1 MTDSGVKVFAQR
13 YALDVQV
20 SSVGGA
26 ALWRAQ
32 DRSLKR
38 WVSIL
43 LLGVDDPRAP
53 ELIRLST
60 IAAQN
65 DRRDSVAILDVIEEA
80 TITSPTGSIIGPYVG
95 IVSEWVAG
103 ETLDRRIIRT
113 GEPESVTE
121 SVRYAGEI
129 SELLEFA
136 HSLGIF
142 HGRIRPHSLI
152 FSETNEVR
160 IGGFGTDRVLFGAD
174 SGDAVQADII
184 HLGKLLFTLLTGVW
198 PDGPVDGL
206 PGAPSSE
213 HGLVP
218 SQLRSGITPA
228 IDDIYR
234 RSQQGSFTNMEA
246 FRLALSGNTAP
257 RRTLSEIAIP
267 ILETPRVTW
276 LGNAGTKDT
285 RIRAVAI
292 ASVSVLVF
300 GWIGWQLLTRNFHTS
315 DQPAAIILNPTS
327 SASASATPTKSAV
340 PAEILSAIDYDPFG
354 DNTENGNMAANVL
367 DDDAATAWKTVI
379 YKGQISLGKP
389 GVGLLLDLG
398 SSVPVSEVDLSFLTE
413 GVSATVYISDSD
425 KPDIDTDASLGSVS
439 VAGLDAVIKAPR
451 PIAGQYV
458 LIWVTDVP
466 AIDTGGYQ
474 GGITR
479 VEVKL

>member
-1 MTDSGVKVFAQR
+1 MKVFAQR

-20 SSVGGA
+20 ASVGGA

-43 LLGVDDPRAP
+43 LLGVDDPRSP
-53 ELIRLST
+53 ELIRLAT
-60 IAAQN
+60 TAAQN
-65 DRRDSVAILDVIEEA
+65 DRRDSVAILDIIDSD
-80 TITSPTGSIIGPYVG
+80 TIASPSGSLIGPYVG

-113 GEPESVTE
+113 GEPAGVAD
-121 SVRYAGEI
+121 SVRFAGQLAEV
-129 SELLEFA
+129 LGFA

-152 FSETNEVR
+152 FSDTDEVR
-160 IGGFGTDRVLFGAD
+160 INGFGTDRVLFGAD
-174 SGDAVQADII
+174 SGDSVQADII

-206 PGAPSSE
+206 PGAPKSE
-213 HGLVP
+213 VGIVP
-218 SQLRSGITPA
+218 SQLRSGIIPA

-234 RSQQGSFTNMEA
+234 RSQSGGFATMEA
-246 FRLALSGNTAP
+246 FRLALTGDTAP

-315 DQPAAIILNPTS
+315 DQPLAIVLNPT
-327 SASASATPTKSAV
+327 ASASATPSPTKSAV
-340 PAEILSAIDYDPFG
+340 TADILSVTDYDPFG
-354 DNTENGNMAANVL
+354 DNTENGDQAANVL
-367 DDDAATAWKTVI
+367 DDDPTTAWKTVI
-379 YKGQISLGKP
+379 YKSQLSLGKP
-389 GVGLLLDLG
+389 GVGLLFDLG
-398 SSVPVSEVDLSFLTE
+398 SSRPVSEVDLSFLTE
-413 GVSATVYISDSD
+413 GMSAKVFVSDSD
-425 KPDIDTDASLGSVS
+425 KPDIETDQSLGSVTS
-439 VAGLDAVIKAPR
+439 AGIDAVIKSPR
-451 PIAGQYV
+451 PITGQYV
-458 LIWVTDVP
+458 LVWVTEVP
-466 AIDTGGYQ
+466 ALDTGSYQ
-474 GGITR
+474 GGITH
-479 VEVKL
+479 VVVKL

>member
-1 MTDSGVKVFAQR
+1 MKVFAQR

-174 SGDAVQADII
+174 SGDA
-184 HLGKLLFTLLTGVW
+184 
-198 PDGPVDGL
+198 
-206 PGAPSSE
+206 
-213 HGLVP
+213 
-218 SQLRSGITPA
+218 
-228 IDDIYR
+228 R
-234 RSQQGSFTNMEA
+234 RGHQ
-246 FRLALSGNTAP
+246 
-257 RRTLSEIAIP
+257 
-267 ILETPRVTW
+267 
-276 LGNAGTKDT
+276 
-285 RIRAVAI
+285 
-292 ASVSVLVF
+292 
-300 GWIGWQLLTRNFHTS
+300 
-315 DQPAAIILNPTS
+315 
-327 SASASATPTKSAV
+327 
-340 PAEILSAIDYDPFG
+340 
-354 DNTENGNMAANVL
+354 
-367 DDDAATAWKTVI
+367 
-379 YKGQISLGKP
+379 
-389 GVGLLLDLG
+389 
-398 SSVPVSEVDLSFLTE
+398 
-413 GVSATVYISDSD
+413 
-425 KPDIDTDASLGSVS
+425 
-439 VAGLDAVIKAPR
+439 
-451 PIAGQYV
+451 
-458 LIWVTDVP
+458 
-466 AIDTGGYQ
+466 
-474 GGITR
+474 
-479 VEVKL
+479 

>member
-1 MTDSGVKVFAQR
+1 MTNSGVKVFAQR

-20 SSVGGA
+20 ASVGGA

-53 ELIRLST
+53 ELIRLT
-60 IAAQN
+60 TFAAQN
-65 DRRDSVAILDVIEEA
+65 DRRDSVAILDIIESD
-80 TITSPTGSIIGPYVG
+80 TITSPSGSIIGPYVG

-113 GEPESVTE
+113 GEPETVADA
-121 SVRYAGEI
+121 VRYTSEI
-129 SELLEFA
+129 AELLGFA

-142 HGRIRPHSLI
+142 HGRIRPHNLI

-160 IGGFGTDRVLFGAD
+160 IGGFGSERVLFGAD
-174 SGDAVQADII
+174 AGEPVQVDIV
-184 HLGKLLFTLLTGVW
+184 HLGKLFFTLLTGVW

-213 HGLVP
+213 RGLVP
-218 SQLRSGITPA
+218 SQLRSGITPS

-234 RSQQGSFTNMEA
+234 RSQHGDFQSMEA

-257 RRTLSEIAIP
+257 RRTFSEIAIP

-285 RIRAVAI
+285 RIRAIAI

-315 DQPAAIILNPTS
+315 DQPVAIILNPTA
-327 SASASATPTKSAV
+327 SATASATPTKSAV
-340 PAEILSAIDYDPFG
+340 PADILSAIDYDPFG
-354 DNTENGNMAANVL
+354 DNTENGSMAPNVL
-367 DDDAATAWKTVI
+367 DDDPTTAWKTVI
-379 YKGQISLGKP
+379 YKGPISLGKS

-398 SSVPVSEVDLSFLTE
+398 SSVPVSEVDLSFLAE
-413 GVSATVYISDSD
+413 GVSATVYVSDSD
-425 KPDIDTDASLGSVS
+425 KPEVDSDPSLGSVS
-439 VAGLDAVIKAPR
+439 GAGIDAVIKSPR
-451 PIAGQYV
+451 PISGQYV

-466 AIDTGGYQ
+466 TIDSGGYQ